1 MPIDAPY
8 DPDNRL
14 LGLSPHLR
22 ALAHRGQQALAR
34 SEPAHAI
41 APLDQAIAECPAHPE
56 LLRLRGL
63 CEHFHGRF
71 DRAIELFRRAAD
83 AWPADGL
90 IASNLGAALAQSG
103 NIDAALRMFRRA
115 TELDPTLIDA
125 WFNLGRAL
133 DLRHDAAGAHAAF
146 EAVLELEPRHR
157 PARILRAEA
166 AKTLGRIAEAE
177 TELRAVL
184 SEDPDSVAAWVALSN
199 LKSFRADADDL
210 RGLQRMHANSALAPM
225 QRIDIGFAFAA
236 ALEAAGEYDRAFEVY
251 CAANAEKRA

>member
-1 MPIDAPY
+1 
-8 DPDNRL
+8 
-14 LGLSPHLR
+14 
-22 ALAHRGQQALAR
+22 
-34 SEPAHAI
+34 
-41 APLDQAIAECPAHPE
+41 
-56 LLRLRGL
+56 
-63 CEHFHGRF
+63 
-71 DRAIELFRRAAD
+71 
-83 AWPADGL
+83 
-90 IASNLGAALAQSG
+90 
-103 NIDAALRMFRRA
+103 MFRRA

-146 EAVLELEPRHR
+146 EAVLELEPQHR

-184 SEDPDSVAAWVALSN
+184 REDPDSVAAWVALSN

-210 RGLQRMHANSALAPM
+210 RGLQRVHANPALAPA

-236 ALEAAGEYDRAFEVY
+236 ALEAAGKYEHSFEVY
-251 CAANAEKRA
+251 FAANTAKRATLKWDASGVSALVDDILAAFSRR